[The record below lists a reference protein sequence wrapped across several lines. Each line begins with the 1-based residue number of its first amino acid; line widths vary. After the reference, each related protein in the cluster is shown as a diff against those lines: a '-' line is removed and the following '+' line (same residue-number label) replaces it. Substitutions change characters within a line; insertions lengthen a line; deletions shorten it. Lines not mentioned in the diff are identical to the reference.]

1 MVNAVKSLV
10 NVIIFLSEL
19 SVAFVST
26 LPLPVTD
33 MPPIVPVSF
42 TDIVPSDDTEIPDPI
57 FTAPSEFVLAI
68 GNTISPEPVA

>member
-1 MVNAVKSLV
+1 MVNAVKSFV

-26 LPLPVTD
+26 LPFPVTD
-33 MPPIVPVSF
+33 IPPIVPVPD
-42 TDIVPSDDTEIPDPI
+42 TDIVPSADIDIPDPI
-57 FTAPSEFVLAI
+57 FTAPSEFVPAI